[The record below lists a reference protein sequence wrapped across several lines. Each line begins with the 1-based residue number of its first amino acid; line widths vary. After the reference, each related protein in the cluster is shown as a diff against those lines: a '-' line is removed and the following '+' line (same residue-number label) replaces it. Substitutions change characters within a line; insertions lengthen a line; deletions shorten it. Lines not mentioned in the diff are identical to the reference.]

1 MQLSYAFFAP
11 SHKLRRLDYDWIA
24 PRNGACHPVM
34 ERAADSPALIG
45 PRKRDA
51 KQGLSRSPSLMA
63 MTPSC
68 PPSPCSLPTSLPP
81 VHSTP
86 SAFNL
91 TEAESDTEK
100 VGPECSA
107 VCRAALLEFATA
119 LHTVLLLAALVLFRK
134 ASDMVACVVALVMLA
149 LALSHPA
156 VAYMARQW
164 SRWQRSFGLD
174 LLQEKHV
181 VCANA
186 ACARRII
193 FHGQDV
199 FLAYDAA
206 FCSERCRSKRIDTVP
221 TGDV

>member
-1 MQLSYAFFAP
+1 M
-11 SHKLRRLDYDWIA
+11 RLIGA
-24 PRNGACHPVM
+24 TQQRNPALFM
-34 ERAADSPALIG
+34 ALAADAPPLIG

-68 PPSPCSLPTSLPP
+68 PPSPCSLPTSSPP

-91 TEAESDTEK
+91 PEAESDTQK

-156 VAYMARQW
+156 VAYMTRQW
-164 SRWQRSFGLD
+164 SRWQRSGP
-174 LLQEKHV
+174 QEKHV
-181 VCANA
+181 VCANP

>member
-1 MQLSYAFFAP
+1 MAL
-11 SHKLRRLDYDWIA
+11 
-24 PRNGACHPVM
+24 
-34 ERAADSPALIG
+34 AADAPALIG

-68 PPSPCSLPTSLPP
+68 PSSPCSLPTSSPP

-91 TEAESDTEK
+91 PEAESDTQK

-134 ASDMVACVVALVMLA
+134 ANMSDMVACVVALVMLA

-164 SRWQRSFGLD
+164 SRWQRSVGRSISWEASPWE
-174 LLQEKHV
+174 EKHV
-181 VCANA
+181 VCANP